1 MSTTTDNQTQT
12 ATNLIVEMAEK
23 HITTAIVNAAKGDTK
38 GKPIIKR
45 TKKLTLSDEI
55 RGCFDIER
63 FLADAATNIE
73 TLIARK
79 VEEATTAALEKPKR
93 VRPSKKDKKITDDE
107 ATIEATVEPTV
118 EATIEATVEPT
129 VEQPKK
135 KRAPKKKEPTVTE
148 EQPTVVEEQPIV
160 VEEQPTV
167 VEEQPTVVE
176 EQPKK
181 KRPLKKKE
189 PTVTEE
195 QPTVVEEQPKKKRA
209 AKKKSVI
216 VPDSDASD
224 SDSPKKNDTP
234 VLLIPTE
241 SGEQNQDEN
250 EQENDDSSVNTSD
263 FVKQGLSISNEL
275 EEDELSEIDE
285 E

>member
-1 MSTTTDNQTQT
+1 MSTTDNQTQT
-12 ATNLIVEMAEK
+12 ATELIVEMAEK
-23 HITTAIVNAAKGDTK
+23 HITTAIVNAAKGATK

-55 RGCFDIER
+55 RGCFDIEK
-63 FLADAATNIE
+63 FLADAATAID

-107 ATIEATVEPTV
+107 PTIEP
-118 EATIEATVEPT
+118 TIEQTV
-129 VEQPKK
+129 VLDEQPKK
-135 KRAPKKKEPTVTE
+135 KRAPKKKEPTVAE
-148 EQPTVVEEQPIV
+148 EQPTVA
-160 VEEQPTV
+160 EEQPTV
-167 VEEQPTVVE
+167 VEEQPTVTE
-176 EQPKK
+176 EQPPKK
-181 KRPLKKKE
+181 KRAPKKKE
-189 PTVTEE
+189 PTVVEEQPIVVEE

-224 SDSPKKNDTP
+224 SDSPKKNNTP

-241 SGEQNQDEN
+241 SGEQNQHEN
-250 EQENDDSSVNTSD
+250 EPENDDSSVNTSD
-263 FVKQGLSISNEL
+263 FVQPGLSISNEL